1 MGPLLGK
8 GGLSHARRKGYL
20 LTHTLKS
27 STLNII
33 PSGYWSGQ
41 QFQSDTREERE
52 REREDGE
59 GEDGEGRERE
69 ITIKNTH
76 IHIAI

>member
-27 STLNII
+27 STFNII
-33 PSGYWSGQ
+33 
-41 QFQSDTREERE
+41 QSATGLANNFNQIPERRKRE
-52 REREDGE
+52 RERGE
-59 GEDGEGRERE
+59 TERGERE
-69 ITIKNTH
+69 GGE
-76 IHIAI
+76 

>member
-27 STLNII
+27 STFNII
-33 PSGYWSGQ
+33 ESATGLANNFNQIPE
-41 QFQSDTREERE
+41 RRKRE
-52 REREDGE
+52 REGGKTERGERE
-59 GEDGEGRERE
+59 GERDYF
-69 ITIKNTH
+69 
-76 IHIAI
+76 